1 MLLHR
6 FLTALVLIPLAL
18 FAIFYLPLLPFQLI
32 LGLIM
37 LGCGWEWTRLMKMK
51 TWYEQ
56 ALYLLLIALLCFAVI
71 FLPMAIY
78 LYVMSLGVIVLC
90 VLVHHYQQ
98 RQGQFS
104 LSEAW
109 WYALGLLL
117 FVTCWYSLNIIRFK
131 AADSTHLLMLLL
143 IVWTADIA
151 AYFSGR
157 FFGKNKLAP
166 LVSPKKTWEGFKGAA
181 MAVFVLT
188 IIEAICY
195 RLDFPHFLVTVLLNA
210 VTFIACVYGDL
221 FESMMKRM
229 ADCKDSGGLLP
240 GHGGLL
246 DRLDSLFF
254 AAPVYAAGLM
264 IIAIYYR

>member
-6 FLTALVLIPLAL
+6 FLTALILIPLAL
-18 FAIFYLPLLPFQLI
+18 LAIFYLPLLPFQII
-32 LGLIM
+32 LGAIM
-37 LGCGWEWTRLMKMK
+37 LGCAWEWTRLMKLQSSL
-51 TWYEQ
+51 EQ
-56 ALYLLLIALLCFAVI
+56 VGFLLITALLFGAVI

-78 LYVMSLGVIVLC
+78 VYLMSLGVILLC
-90 VLVHHYQQ
+90 LLVHHYQAK
-98 RQGQFS
+98 QGQFV
-104 LSEAW
+104 LSQTW
-109 WYALGLLL
+109 WYVIGILL

-131 AADSTHLLMLLL
+131 AADAAHLLMLLL

-181 MAVFVLT
+181 AAVFVLT
-188 IIEAICY
+188 LIEGVCY
-195 RLDFPHFLVTVLLNA
+195 QTDFPHFLLMVLINA
-210 VTFIACVYGDL
+210 VTFIVCVYGDL

-254 AAPVYAAGLM
+254 AAPVYAAGMVLR
-264 IIAIYYR
+264 AIYFN